1 MEQELKKK
9 KKVKKVI
16 GGGDVFYTV
25 VGTAA
30 DDFVHQGIPWKAKKT
45 VEVGR
50 YGASELMRNKNL
62 QKKAEN
68 YGSYKLTP
76 VIQNSVGWAMDQL
89 STKVRPSTKYKT
101 DRADLDG
108 RGIDIH
114 NAILKV
120 APKKGFVLPDHN

>member
-25 VGTAA
+25 IGTAA

-62 QKKAEN
+62 QKKLRIMVAINSLQSFKILLVGQWTN
-68 YGSYKLTP
+68 YQQK
-76 VIQNSVGWAMDQL
+76 
-89 STKVRPSTKYKT
+89 
-101 DRADLDG
+101 
-108 RGIDIH
+108 
-114 NAILKV
+114 
-120 APKKGFVLPDHN
+120 